1 MQFYFVLGIHEPDK
15 SSLELS
21 IVNDGMNYA
30 NITNILQAKTP
41 TPEKDLSENGNETQ
55 IKEHGEAGELDNVL
69 TYDIFDDDI
78 NEIKKTLQLILMGD
92 RNVLR

>member
-1 MQFYFVLGIHEPDK
+1 
-15 SSLELS
+15 
-21 IVNDGMNYA
+21 MNYL

-55 IKEHGEAGELDNVL
+55 INEHGEAGELVNVL
-69 TYDIFDDDI
+69 TCDIFDDIFDCDI

-92 RNVLR
+92 RNVLREVK

>member
-55 IKEHGEAGELDNVL
+55 INEHGEAGELDNVL
-69 TYDIFDDDI
+69 TCDIFDDVFDCDI
-78 NEIKKTLQLILMGD
+78 NEIKKTPAVDFDG
-92 RNVLR
+92 